1 METLSRKQREIQE
14 REELILEAGRC
25 LFSEVG
31 YFGLTMDKV
40 AKATEY
46 SKGTI
51 YQHFSSKEELL
62 MALAIRTQRICV
74 SLFERA
80 ATFGGSSRE
89 RMLAVGIAY
98 ELFYRLH
105 RPDIVILESI
115 MSDGLQDKVPE
126 QLCDRMGSCSDQN
139 FSIVAGIV
147 RDAIAQGDL
156 AESAVAQP
164 EKVAFALW
172 SQTYGAFSII
182 GTHTHMEE
190 RRGLTSPYDQV
201 MESCQVLMD
210 GYCWEPLS
218 QQWDYQA
225 TYDRIRGEHFA
236 EEEARAHKLERGQG

>member
-14 REELILEAGRC
+14 REELILEAGRR

-80 ATFGGSSRE
+80 ATFNGSSRE
-89 RMLAVGIAY
+89 RMIAVGVAY

-126 QLCDRMGSCSDQN
+126 QLCDRMGNCSDEN
-139 FSIVAGIV
+139 FAIVAEIV
-147 RDAIAQGDL
+147 RLAIEQGDL
-156 AESAVAQP
+156 VESGVATP

-182 GTHTHMEE
+182 GAHAQMEDK
-190 RRGLTSPYDQV
+190 RGLSSPYDQV

-210 GYCWEPLS
+210 GYGWEPLS
-218 QQWDYQA
+218 EQWDYQA

-236 EEEARAHKLERGQG
+236 DEEARARAMERGSQ